1 MLGGK
6 IEKGDLAAM
15 KKSLQML
22 TLAAISVAVL
32 STTSC
37 DKLKARSELNKG
49 VQAFKSN
56 KPEQAVDHFQ
66 KATELDPSLINAR
79 IYLATAYATQ
89 YTPGAD
95 TPENNQLGQ
104 QAIEQYEKVLQQD
117 PKNVNSLKGIA
128 SLYYNMKK
136 LDDAKQFHHKVT
148 DVDPNDPET
157 YYSIGVIDW
166 TQAYQAA
173 AETKG
178 KEGLKVDDDIIK
190 DKKLCPALKS
200 QNEPLIQDGIDSLNK
215 ALALRPD
222 YDDAMAYLNLLYR
235 RKGDL
240 ECGDAA
246 AKQADT
252 KTADDWVDK
261 AMATKKARAEK
272 QPGATGITL
281 EKQEQQ

>member
-1 MLGGK
+1 
-6 IEKGDLAAM
+6 M
-15 KKSLQML
+15 KKSLQVLAL
-22 TLAAISVAVL
+22 TAIGLAVL

-56 KPEQAVDHFQ
+56 HPEVAVDHFQ
-66 KATELDPSLINAR
+66 KATTLDPTLLNAR

-89 YTPGAD
+89 YTPGAN

-104 QAIEQYEKVLQQD
+104 QAIDEYKTVLQQD
-117 PKNVNSLKGIA
+117 PKNVSSLKGIA
-128 SLYYNMKK
+128 SLYYNMKQ
-136 LDDAKQFHHKVT
+136 LEDSKQYHHKVT
-148 DVDPNDPET
+148 EVDPNDPET

-166 TQAYQAA
+166 TQSYQNA
-173 AETKG
+173 AETKA
-178 KEGLKVDDDIIK
+178 KEGMKVDDDIIK
-190 DKKLCPALKS
+190 DKKVCPTLKS
-200 QNEPLIQDGIDSLNK
+200 QNDPLVQDGIDNLNK

-235 RKGDL
+235 RKGDV
-240 ECGDAA
+240 ECGDAQ
-246 AKQADT
+246 AKQTDT

-272 QPGATGITL
+272 QPGATGIVMDQP
-281 EKQEQQ
+281 K

>member
-1 MLGGK
+1 
-6 IEKGDLAAM
+6 M

-22 TLAAISVAVL
+22 TLGLIALAVL
-32 STTSC
+32 STTGC
-37 DKLKARSELNKG
+37 DKLKARAELNKG
-49 VQAFKSN
+49 VQAFKN
-56 KPEQAVDHFQ
+56 NHPEQAVDHFQ
-66 KATELDPSLINAR
+66 KATNLDPSLLNAR

-95 TPENNQLGQ
+95 TPENNQIGQ
-104 QAIEQYEKVLQQD
+104 QAIDEYKTVLQAD

-136 LDDAKQFHHKVT
+136 MDEAKDYHHKVT
-148 DVDPNDPET
+148 EVDPNDPET

-166 TQAYQAA
+166 TQAYQNS

-178 KEGLKVDDDIIK
+178 KEGIKVDDDIIK
-190 DKKLCPALKS
+190 DKKLCPALKT
-200 QNEPLIQDGIDSLNK
+200 QNDPLIQDGIDNLNK
-215 ALALRPD
+215 AITLRPD

-235 RKGDL
+235 RKGDV
-240 ECGDAA
+240 ECSDPA

-281 EKQEQQ
+281 DQPK

>member
-1 MLGGK
+1 
-6 IEKGDLAAM
+6 M
-15 KKSLQML
+15 KKSSQML
-22 TLAAISVAVL
+22 ALAAIAIAVL
-32 STTSC
+32 STTGC
-37 DKLKARSELNKG
+37 DKLRARSELNKG

-56 KPEQAVDHFQ
+56 HPEQAVDHFQ
-66 KATELDPSLINAR
+66 KATELDPSLLNAR

-95 TPENNQLGQ
+95 TPENNQMGQ
-104 QAIEQYEKVLQQD
+104 QAIDQFKSVLEKD

-136 LDDAKQFHHKVT
+136 LDDAKQYHHKVT
-148 DVDPNDPET
+148 EVDPNDPET

-166 TQAYQAA
+166 TQAYQTA
-173 AETKG
+173 AEVKG
-178 KEGLKVDDDIIK
+178 KEGLKVDDDIVK
-190 DKKLCPALKS
+190 DKKLCPLLKS
-200 QNEPLIQDGIDSLNK
+200 QNDALIQDGIDSLNK
-215 ALALRPD
+215 ALSLRPD

-240 ECGDAA
+240 ECGDLA

-252 KTADDWVDK
+252 KTADEWVDK

-281 EKQEQQ
+281 EQPK

>member
-1 MLGGK
+1 
-6 IEKGDLAAM
+6 M

-22 TLAAISVAVL
+22 ALAAIALAVL
-32 STTSC
+32 STAGC

-56 KPEQAVDHFQ
+56 HPELAVDHFQ
-66 KATELDPSLINAR
+66 KATELDPNLLNAR

-104 QAIEQYEKVLQQD
+104 QAIEEFKSVLERD

-128 SLYYNMKK
+128 SLYYNMKR
-136 LDDAKQFHHKVT
+136 LDDAKEYHHKVT
-148 DVDPNDPET
+148 EMEPNDPET

-166 TQAYQAA
+166 TQAYQNA
-173 AETKG
+173 AEIKG

-190 DKKLCPALKS
+190 DKKLCPLLKS
-200 QNEPLIQDGIDSLNK
+200 KNDALIQDGIDSLNK
-215 ALALRPD
+215 ALSLRPD
-222 YDDAMAYLNLLYR
+222 YDDAMAYVNLLYR

-252 KTADDWVDK
+252 KTADDWVNK
-261 AMATKKARAEK
+261 AMDTKRARAAK

-281 EKQEQQ
+281 EQPK

>member
-1 MLGGK
+1 
-6 IEKGDLAAM
+6 M
-15 KKSLQML
+15 KKSLKML
-22 TLAAISVAVL
+22 ALASIGLAMLA
-32 STTSC
+32 TTSC

-49 VQAFKSN
+49 VQAFKAN
-56 KPEQAVDHFQ
+56 HPEQAVDHFQ
-66 KATELDPSLINAR
+66 KAKGLDPDLINAR

-95 TPENNQLGQ
+95 TPDNNQLGQ
-104 QAIEQYEKVLQQD
+104 QAIDEYKSVLEKD

-128 SLYYNMKK
+128 ALYFNMKK
-136 LDDAKQFHHKVT
+136 MDEAKQYHHKVT
-148 DVDPNDPET
+148 ELDPNDPET

-166 TQAYQAA
+166 TQAYQNASEVKA
-173 AETKG
+173 

-190 DKKLCPALKS
+190 DKKLCPSLKS
-200 QNEPLIQDGIDSLNK
+200 QNDPLVQDGIDSLNK
-215 ALALRPD
+215 AIALRPD

-252 KTADDWVDK
+252 KKADEYVDQ
-261 AMATKKARAEK
+261 AMAVKKARAEK
-272 QPGATGITL
+272 QPGAQGIVMDQP
-281 EKQEQQ
+281 KQ

>member
-178 KEGLKVDDDIIK
+178 KEGLKVD
-190 DKKLCPALKS
+190 
-200 QNEPLIQDGIDSLNK
+200 
-215 ALALRPD
+215 
-222 YDDAMAYLNLLYR
+222 
-235 RKGDL
+235 
-240 ECGDAA
+240 
-246 AKQADT
+246 
-252 KTADDWVDK
+252 
-261 AMATKKARAEK
+261 
-272 QPGATGITL
+272 
-281 EKQEQQ
+281 